1 MSNIR
6 YINQSAPFWDFIAS
20 LEQQGVPNPMN
31 NTSTTGED
39 AEEQNYG
46 WGPWGRG
53 FPFRPPP
60 HGHGGHPHGR
70 GGPHHGRHGGH
81 HGRGGPPSPPEGP
94 SDDETAAPPY
104 DEEDGSPVTEK
115 GEPSSGAPR
124 EGSPEGRRGRCG
136 SKGKHGHG
144 HGHGPHGGKRGGHGF
159 GGRGG
164 PEGHHG
170 GPHGHR
176 GGPHGHRGGPDGHR
190 GPPWARGGFPFGG
203 RGFGGFGG
211 FGDFFNNESRE
222 TGDENF
228 KPEADV
234 FDTES
239 SYVIHLSLPGA
250 KKEDVGVSWDSEKSE
265 LTVAGVVHRPG
276 DEGFLQTLAMDE
288 RKVGAFERK
297 IRLGSLANPA
307 NVVVD
312 EITAKLEDGILR
324 VEVPKLDKD
333 YVEVKMVDIE

>member
-1 MSNIR
+1 MPSIR

-20 LEQQGVPNPMN
+20 LENQGVPNPLN
-31 NTSTTGED
+31 NTFTTGEG
-39 AEEQNYG
+39 AEEHNYG

-53 FPFRPPP
+53 FPHRPHSHGPP
-60 HGHGGHPHGR
+60 HS
-70 GGPHHGRHGGH
+70 HHHR
-81 HGRGGPPSPPEGP
+81 RDGPPSPEGP
-94 SDDETAAPPY
+94 SDEEAAAPPY
-104 DEEDGSPVTEK
+104 DEKDASPATEK
-115 GEPSSGAPR
+115 GEPSSGAPH

-136 SKGKHGHG
+136 PKGKHGHG
-144 HGHGPHGGKRGGHGF
+144 HGHGPCGGRRGGHGF

-164 PEGHHG
+164 P
-170 GPHGHR
+170 
-176 GGPHGHRGGPDGHR
+176 R

-203 RGFGGFGG
+203 REFGGFGG
-211 FGDFFNNESRE
+211 FGNFFNNESRE

-239 SYVIHLSLPGA
+239 SYVLHLSLPGA

-265 LTVAGVVHRPG
+265 LTLAGVVHRPG
-276 DEGFLQTLAMDE
+276 DEEFLQTLAMDE

-307 NVVVD
+307 NVDVD
-312 EITAKLEDGILR
+312 AISAKLEDGILR

>member
-1 MSNIR
+1 MPSIR
-6 YINQSAPFWDFIAS
+6 YINQSAPFWDFVAS

-31 NTSTTGED
+31 NTFTTGED

-53 FPFRPPP
+53 FPHRPHP
-60 HGHGGHPHGR
+60 HGHGGP
-70 GGPHHGRHGGH
+70 PHHGRHGGH
-81 HGRGGPPSPPEGP
+81 HGGHHGRGGPSPSSPEGP
-94 SDDETAAPPY
+94 SDEESAAPPY
-104 DEEDGSPVTEK
+104 DEKDGSPATEK
-115 GEPSSGAPR
+115 GEPSSGAAR
-124 EGSPEGRRGRCG
+124 EGSPDGRRGRCG
-136 SKGKHGHG
+136 PKGKHGHG
-144 HGHGPHGGKRGGHGF
+144 HGPCGGKRGGNGF

-164 PEGHHG
+164 PGGHG
-170 GPHGHR
+170 GHR
-176 GGPHGHRGGPDGHR
+176 GGPDGHRGGPDGHR
-190 GPPWARGGFPFGG
+190 GPLWARGGFPFGG
-203 RGFGGFGG
+203 RGFGGFG
-211 FGDFFNNESRE
+211 DFFNNESRRE
-222 TGDENF
+222 TGEENF
-228 KPEADV
+228 IPEADV

-239 SYVIHLSLPGA
+239 SYVVHLSLPGA

-276 DEGFLQTLAMDE
+276 DEQFLQTLAMDE

>member
-1 MSNIR
+1 MPSIR

-31 NTSTTGED
+31 NSFTPGED

-53 FPFRPPP
+53 FPFRPQP
-60 HGHGGHPHGR
+60 HP
-70 GGPHHGRHGGH
+70 PHHGRHGHHG
-81 HGRGGPPSPPEGP
+81 HGRGAPQPPPPEGS

-104 DEEDGSPVTEK
+104 DEKDGSPEK
-115 GEPSSGAPR
+115 GEPSSAAPR
-124 EGSPEGRRGRCG
+124 EGSTEGRRGRCG
-136 SKGKHGHG
+136 PRGKHGHG
-144 HGHGPHGGKRGGHGF
+144 HGHGPCGGKRGGHGF

-164 PEGHHG
+164 PG
-170 GPHGHR
+170 
-176 GGPHGHRGGPDGHR
+176 GHRGGPDGHR

-203 RGFGGFGG
+203 RGFGGFGS
-211 FGDFFNNESRE
+211 FADFFNSEPRESGE
-222 TGDENF
+222 ESF

-239 SYVIHLSLPGA
+239 SYVLHLSLPGA
-250 KKEDVGVSWDSEKSE
+250 KKEDLGVSWDSEKSE

-276 DEGFLQTLAMDE
+276 DEAFLQTLAMDE

-307 NVVVD
+307 NVAVD

-333 YVEVKMVDIE
+333 YVEVKMVDVE

>member
-1 MSNIR
+1 MPSIR

-20 LEQQGVPNPMN
+20 LEQQGAPNPMN
-31 NTSTTGED
+31 NTPTTGEE

-53 FPFRPPP
+53 FPHRPHPHGPPP
-60 HGHGGHPHGR
+60 HGPHGHNHR
-70 GGPHHGRHGGH
+70 
-81 HGRGGPPSPPEGP
+81 RGGPPPPPEGP
-94 SDDETAAPPY
+94 SDDEGAAPPY
-104 DEEDGSPVTEK
+104 NEKDGSPATEK
-115 GEPSSGAPR
+115 GEPSSAAPR
-124 EGSPEGRRGRCG
+124 EDSPEGRRGRCG
-136 SKGKHGHG
+136 PKGKHGHG
-144 HGHGPHGGKRGGHGF
+144 HGSCGGRRGGHGF

-164 PEGHHG
+164 P
-170 GPHGHR
+170 
-176 GGPHGHRGGPDGHR
+176 R

-211 FGDFFNNESRE
+211 FGDFFNNESRDAGE
-222 TGDENF
+222 EDF
-228 KPEADV
+228 KPEVDV

-239 SYVIHLSLPGA
+239 SYVLHLSLPGA

-265 LTVAGVVHRPG
+265 LTVAGVIHRPG
-276 DEGFLQTLAMDE
+276 DEEFLQTLAMDE

-307 NVVVD
+307 NVDVD
-312 EITAKLEDGILR
+312 AISAKLEDGILR